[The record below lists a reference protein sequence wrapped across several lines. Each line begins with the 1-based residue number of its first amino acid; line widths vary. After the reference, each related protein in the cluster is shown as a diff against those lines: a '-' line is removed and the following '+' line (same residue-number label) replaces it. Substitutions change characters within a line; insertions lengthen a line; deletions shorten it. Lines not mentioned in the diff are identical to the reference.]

1 MKKQVRVQVLVET
14 HKGKRLWINTKEE
27 LGRNT
32 EGKVGRNEAK
42 ICQKKGNS

>member
-14 HKGKRLWINTKEE
+14 HKGKRLWINTKEDP
-27 LGRNT
+27 GRNT
-32 EGKVGRNEAK
+32 GGKGGRNEAK